1 MSDKIYQKLYFEAIF
16 NHDLYAP
23 VLEPHP
29 DYCVLQFSDSV
40 PYTSYDDVINNK
52 YIVRGRPAGEDNPS
66 VPYAGEIIAEYE
78 NLDELVNKGWRLNS

>member
-29 DYCVLQFSDSV
+29 EYCILQFSDSV
-40 PYTSYDDVINNK
+40 PYISYDDVINNK
-52 YIVRGRPAGEDNPS
+52 YIIRGRPTGEHPS
-66 VPYAGEIIAEYE
+66 VSDAGEIIAEYE
-78 NLDELVNKGWRLNS
+78 NLDELVNMGWRLDS